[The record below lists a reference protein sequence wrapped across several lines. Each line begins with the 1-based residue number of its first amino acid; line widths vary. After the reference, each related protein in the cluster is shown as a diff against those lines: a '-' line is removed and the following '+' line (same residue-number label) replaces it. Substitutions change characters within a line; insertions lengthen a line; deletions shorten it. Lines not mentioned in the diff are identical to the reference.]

1 MPNKKWRF
9 LFLLPKNSS
18 SEVVQSTYDPMDE
31 GSNPSGDKIAKN
43 DAFFHDEK
51 KFQLQWPVL

>member
-1 MPNKKWRF
+1 MA
-9 LFLLPKNSS
+9 KNSGA
-18 SEVVQSTYDPMDE
+18 EVEQSTHDPKDE
-31 GSNPSGDKIAKN
+31 GSNPAGDKIAKN